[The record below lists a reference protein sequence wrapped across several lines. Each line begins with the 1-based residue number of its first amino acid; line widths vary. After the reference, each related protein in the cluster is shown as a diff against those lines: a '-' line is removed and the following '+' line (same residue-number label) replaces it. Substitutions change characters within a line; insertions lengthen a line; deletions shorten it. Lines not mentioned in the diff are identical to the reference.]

1 MPSSKDAQKNRT
13 TNRLSSGIEELDHI
27 LGGGFPTRR
36 LFLIEGAPGSGKT
49 TLALQFLLAGAKN
62 SEKGLYVTFS
72 ESEDEV
78 RAVAESHGWTL
89 DGIHLRELST
99 LGDRLKNGE
108 QYTVF
113 QPADVELSET
123 IQHVIDDVRRVKP
136 QRVVID
142 SLSEIRLVARD
153 PLRYRRQILALKE
166 ILSECNCT
174 VFFLEDYTVGN
185 PDLLLQSVAHGV
197 VLLERSQSEY
207 GSVKRTLQVT
217 KLRGGPSLEGS
228 HDFAI
233 RRGGLQ
239 VFRRLIASD
248 SLDGARPKD
257 ASGALKTNNEALD
270 RLTGGGVRWGTGLV
284 LVGPAGTGKSTI
296 GIQIVSAAAQQGY
309 KTCAFLFDEAKA
321 TYIRRA
327 KNVGL
332 DLANYIQEGTI
343 EIRQVDPNEQSP
355 GEFAYRVRKKV
366 EDDGVRVVV
375 IDSLNGY
382 LTAMTSE
389 RFLLAQLHELLAY
402 LNAHGVLTIMT
413 TAQHGM
419 VNTTDTTSFELT
431 YLADLVIYLRYF
443 EAGGNVRKAI
453 SVIKNRLS
461 AHETSIREFEIT
473 DKGLEIGPPLRQ
485 FEGILS
491 GIPKFLGGTEELMNF
506 GSSSKGSGSKGPGS
520 KESGSKGATA
530 G

>member
-1 MPSSKDAQKNRT
+1 MPPSNDAKKNPNI
-13 TNRLSSGIEELDHI
+13 NRLSSGIEELDHI
-27 LGGGFPTRR
+27 LGGGFPAGR

-62 SEKGLYVTFS
+62 SEKGFYVTFS
-72 ESEDEV
+72 ESEDEI

-89 DGIHLRELST
+89 DGVHLQELST
-99 LGDRLKNGE
+99 LGDRLKNEE

-123 IQHVIDDVRRVKP
+123 VQRVVDDVRRLKP

-166 ILSECNCT
+166 ILSDCNCT
-174 VFFLEDYTVGN
+174 VFFLEDYTVEN
-185 PDLLLQSVAHGV
+185 PDLLLQSIAHGV
-197 VLLERSQSEY
+197 VLLDKTQSEY
-207 GSVKRTLQVT
+207 GSVKRTLQIT
-217 KLRGGPSLEGS
+217 KLRAGPSLEGS
-228 HDFAI
+228 HDFVI
-233 RRGGLQ
+233 RHGGLQ
-239 VFRRLIASD
+239 VFRRLTAGD
-248 SLDGARPKD
+248 SLNGVCPKD
-257 ASGALKTNNEALD
+257 ASGILKTNNEELD

-284 LVGPAGTGKSTI
+284 LVGPAGTGKSTV
-296 GIQIVSAAAQQGY
+296 GIQIVSAAAHQGY

-321 TYIRRA
+321 TYVKRA
-327 KNVGL
+327 KNVDL
-332 DLANYIQEGTI
+332 DLASHMRDGII
-343 EIRQVDPNEQSP
+343 EIHQVDPNEQSP
-355 GEFAYRVRKKV
+355 GEFAYRVRRKV
-366 EDDGVRVVV
+366 EDEGVRVIV

-382 LTAMTSE
+382 FTAMTSE

-419 VNTTDTTSFELT
+419 LNTTDTTSFELT

-443 EAGGNVRKAI
+443 ETGGRVRKAI

-473 DKGLEIGPPLRQ
+473 DKGLGIGAPLRQ

-491 GIPKFLGGTEELMNF
+491 GIPRFIGEPEDLMNF
-506 GSSSKGSGSKGPGS
+506 DLGDGSR
-520 KESGSKGATA
+520 GAAA

>member
-1 MPSSKDAQKNRT
+1 MPPSKDAKKNPN

-27 LGGGFPTRR
+27 LGGGFPAGR

-62 SEKGLYVTFS
+62 SEKGFYVTFS
-72 ESEDEV
+72 ESEDEI

-89 DGIHLRELST
+89 DGVHLQELST
-99 LGDRLKNGE
+99 LGDRLKNEE

-123 IQHVIDDVRRVKP
+123 VQRVVDDVRRLKP

-174 VFFLEDYTVGN
+174 VFFLEDYTVEN
-185 PDLLLQSVAHGV
+185 PDLLLQSIAHGV
-197 VLLERSQSEY
+197 VLLEKTQSEY
-207 GSVKRTLQVT
+207 GSVKRTLQIT
-217 KLRGGPSLEGS
+217 KLRAGPSLEGI
-228 HDFAI
+228 HDFVI
-233 RRGGLQ
+233 RHGGLQ
-239 VFRRLIASD
+239 VFRRLTAGD
-248 SLDGARPKD
+248 SLNGVCPKY
-257 ASGALKTNNEALD
+257 ASGILETNNEELD

-284 LVGPAGTGKSTI
+284 LVGPAGTGKSTV
-296 GIQIVSAAAQQGY
+296 GIQIVSAAAHHGN

-321 TYIRRA
+321 TYIKRA
-327 KNVGL
+327 KNVDL
-332 DLANYIQEGTI
+332 DLASHMRDGII
-343 EIRQVDPNEQSP
+343 EIHQVDPNEQSP
-355 GEFAYRVRKKV
+355 GEFAYRVRRKV
-366 EDDGVRVVV
+366 EDEGVRVLV

-382 LTAMTSE
+382 FTAMTSE

-419 VNTTDTTSFELT
+419 LNTTDTTSFELT

-443 EAGGNVRKAI
+443 ETGGRVRKAI

-491 GIPKFLGGTEELMNF
+491 GIPRFVGETQDLMNF
-506 GSSSKGSGSKGPGS
+506 GPGTD
-520 KESGSKGATA
+520 SKGATA

>member
-1 MPSSKDAQKNRT
+1 MPSSKDAKKSKT

-27 LGGGFPTRR
+27 LGGGFPAKR
-36 LFLIEGAPGSGKT
+36 LFLIAGAPGSGKT
-49 TLALQFLLAGAKN
+49 TLALQYLLAGAKN
-62 SEKGLYVTFS
+62 SEKGFYVTFS

-89 DGIHLRELST
+89 DGIHLQELST
-99 LGDRLKNGE
+99 LGDRLKNEE

-123 IQHVIDDVRRVKP
+123 VQRVIDDVRRLKP

-166 ILSECNCT
+166 MLSECDCT
-174 VFFLEDYTVGN
+174 VFFLEDYTVEN
-185 PDLLLQSVAHGV
+185 PDLLLQSIAHGV
-197 VLLERSQSEY
+197 VLLGKTQSEY

-217 KLRGGPSLEGS
+217 KLRAGPSLEGS

-233 RRGGLQ
+233 RHGGLQ

-248 SLDGARPKD
+248 SLNGARPKD
-257 ASGALKTNNEALD
+257 ASEILKTNNEELD
-270 RLTGGGVRWGTGLV
+270 SLIGGGVRWGTGLV

-296 GIQIVSAAAQQGY
+296 GIQIVLAAAQRGY
-309 KTCAFLFDEAKA
+309 KACAFLFDEAKD
-321 TYIRRA
+321 TYIGRA
-327 KNVGL
+327 KNVNLGI
-332 DLANYIQEGTI
+332 ASHMQEGTI
-343 EIRQVDPNEQSP
+343 EVHQVDPNEQSP
-355 GEFAYRVRKKV
+355 GEFAYQVRRKV

-402 LNAHGVLTIMT
+402 LSAHGVLTIMT

-419 VNTTDTTSFELT
+419 LNTTDTTSFELT

-473 DKGLEIGPPLRQ
+473 DKGLQIGAPLRQ

-491 GIPKFLGGTEELMNF
+491 GIPRFLGAAEDLLN
-506 GSSSKGSGSKGPGS
+506 SGSKG
-520 KESGSKGATA
+520 GSKGATA

>member
-1 MPSSKDAQKNRT
+1 MPSSKDAKNNAS

-27 LGGGFPTRR
+27 LGGGFPARR

-49 TLALQFLLAGAKN
+49 TLALQFLLAGATN

-72 ESEDEV
+72 ESEDEI
-78 RAVAESHGWTL
+78 RSGAESHGWTL
-89 DGIHLRELST
+89 EGVHLQELST
-99 LGDRLKNGE
+99 LGDRLKNEE

-123 IQHVIDDVRRVKP
+123 VQRVIDDVRRLKP

-153 PLRYRRQILALKE
+153 PLRYRRQILALKQM
-166 ILSECNCT
+166 LSECNCT
-174 VFFLEDYTVGN
+174 VFFLEDYTVEN
-185 PDLLLQSVAHGV
+185 PDLLLQSIAHGV
-197 VLLERSQSEY
+197 LLLEKTQSEY

-217 KLRGGPSLEGS
+217 KLRAGPSLEGS

-248 SLDGARPKD
+248 SLNGAKPKD
-257 ASGALKTNNEALD
+257 ASGIIKTNNDELD
-270 RLTGGGVRWGTGLV
+270 RLTGGGVRWGTGVV
-284 LVGPAGTGKSTI
+284 LVGPAGTGKSTV
-296 GIQIVSAAAQQGY
+296 GMQIVSAAAQQGY
-309 KTCAFLFDEAKA
+309 KTCAFLFDEAKS
-321 TYIRRA
+321 TYIKRA
-327 KNVGL
+327 KNVEL
-332 DLANYIQEGTI
+332 DLASHMQDGAI
-343 EIRQVDPNEQSP
+343 EIHQVDPNEQSP
-355 GEFAYRVRKKV
+355 GEFAYRVRRKV

-389 RFLLAQLHELLAY
+389 RFLLAQLHELLGY

-443 EAGGNVRKAI
+443 EAGGSVRKAI

-473 DKGLEIGPPLRQ
+473 DNGLEIGAPLRQ

-491 GIPKFLGGTEELMNF
+491 GIPRFVGEPQDLMNF
-506 GSSSKGSGSKGPGS
+506 ELGDGSQ
-520 KESGSKGATA
+520 GAAA

>member
-1 MPSSKDAQKNRT
+1 MPSSKDAQKNRN
-13 TNRLSSGIEELDHI
+13 TNRLSSGIKELHNI
-27 LGGGFPTRR
+27 LGGGFPARR

-49 TLALQFLLAGAKN
+49 TLALQFLLAGAEN
-62 SEKGLYVTFS
+62 SEIGLYVTFS
-72 ESEDEV
+72 ETEDEV
-78 RAVAESHGWTL
+78 RAVAESHGWAL
-89 DGIHLRELST
+89 DGIHLQELST
-99 LGDRLKNGE
+99 LGDRLKNEE

-123 IQHVIDDVRRVKP
+123 VQRVIDDVRRLKP

-166 ILSECNCT
+166 ILSECDCT
-174 VFFLEDYTVGN
+174 VFFLEDYTVEN
-185 PDLLLQSVAHGV
+185 PDLLLQSIAHGV
-197 VLLERSQSEY
+197 LLLEKTQSEY

-217 KLRGGPSLEGS
+217 KLRAGPSLEGS
-228 HDFAI
+228 HDFTI
-233 RRGGLQ
+233 RHGGLQ

-248 SLDGARPKD
+248 SLNGMRPKD
-257 ASGALKTNNEALD
+257 ASGLLKTNNEELD

-284 LVGPAGTGKSTI
+284 LVGPVGTGKSTV
-296 GIQIVSAAAQQGY
+296 GIQIVSAGAQRGY
-309 KTCAFLFDEAKA
+309 KHCAFLFDEAKA
-321 TYIRRA
+321 TYIKRA
-327 KNVGL
+327 KNVDL
-332 DLANYIQEGTI
+332 DLASHMREGII
-343 EIRQVDPNEQSP
+343 EIHQVDPNEQSP
-355 GEFAYRVRKKV
+355 GEFAYRVRRKV
-366 EDDGVRVVV
+366 EDEGVRVLV

-389 RFLLAQLHELLAY
+389 RFLLAQLHDFLGY

-419 VNTTDTTSFELT
+419 LNTTDTTSFELT

-443 EAGGNVRKAI
+443 EAAGSVRKAI

-473 DKGLEIGPPLRQ
+473 DKGLEIGKPLRQ

-491 GIPKFLGGTEELMNF
+491 GIPRFLGESEDLLN
-506 GSSSKGSGSKGPGS
+506 SKPK
-520 KESGSKGATA
+520 SGSKGATA